1 MYNIVKIAKVSDQ
14 ASLKCLCIMLV
25 LENVDPLI
33 LDDFCPP
40 EQLFLLK
47 SLKWIENVNHT

>member
-47 SLKWIENVNHT
+47 SLK